1 MIGESKML
9 DVNNIS
15 SNIIFKDHRYSIAH
29 TGDISFNDTLKKC
42 IETQNTTVEN
52 RIENL
57 FENMDVTVK
66 VGECNVS
73 KQTWESDYFPFWNY
87 FNKSSEANVLND
99 WKNNKIGTGTDLQKY
114 LQSIGFGEMVVI
126 IPENIKNRMLEDEEF
141 AENIIQKLDTWKKN
155 YDLKDNAVA
164 AMNGLNTS
172 IYQMSKSYC
181 ITIDEE
187 GEIGN
192 YAVVSGGLDDSNSA
206 INNNF
211 STNDDGKSYLKQIL
225 NKGNDDGK
233 RINASQLV
241 EKIYTDPLEFDFS
254 NSIDA
259 IASAFIKK
267 RRD

>member
-15 SNIIFKDHRYSIAH
+15 NNVISKNHRYSNIH

-73 KQTWESDYFPFWNY
+73 KQIWESAYFPFWNY

-126 IPENIKNRMLEDEEF
+126 IPENVKNKMLEDEEF
-141 AENIIQKLDTWKKN
+141 AENIIQKLDAWKKN

-225 NKGNDDGK
+225 NKGNDGGK
-233 RINASQLV
+233 QINASQLV
-241 EKIYTDPLEFDFS
+241 EGIYIDSLEFNFS

>member
-1 MIGESKML
+1 ML

-15 SNIIFKDHRYSIAH
+15 SNIIFKDYRYSIAH

-42 IETQNTTVEN
+42 IGTQNTSVEN

-73 KQTWESDYFPFWNY
+73 KQTWENDYFPFWNY

-99 WKNNKIGTGTDLQKY
+99 WKNNKIGTDTDLQKY

-126 IPENIKNRMLEDEEF
+126 IPENVKNKMLEDEEF
-141 AENIIQKLDTWKKN
+141 AENTIQKLDTWKKN
-155 YDLKDNAVA
+155 YDLKDNAAA
-164 AMNGLNTS
+164 AMDGLNVS

-181 ITIDEE
+181 ITIDEK

-211 STNDDGKSYLKQIL
+211 LTNDDSKSYLRQVL
-225 NKGNDDGK
+225 NKGNDNGK
-233 RINASQLV
+233 QINASQLV
-241 EKIYTDPLEFDFS
+241 EKNYTDPLEFDFP

>member
-1 MIGESKML
+1 ML
-9 DVNNIS
+9 DVNNIY
-15 SNIIFKDHRYSIAH
+15 SNIISKDHRYSNTY

-42 IETQNTTVEN
+42 IETQNTTPEN
-52 RIENL
+52 RIETL

-73 KQTWESDYFPFWNY
+73 KQIWESDYFPFWNY
-87 FNKSSEANVLND
+87 FNKSSEANVLNN
-99 WKNNKIGTGTDLQKY
+99 WKNNKIGTDTDIQKY

-126 IPENIKNRMLEDEEF
+126 IPENVKNRMLEDEEF
-141 AENIIQKLDTWKKN
+141 AENMIQKLDTWKKQ
-155 YDLKDNAVA
+155 YDLKDNAIA

-181 ITIDEE
+181 ITIDKE

-192 YAVVSGGLDDSNSA
+192 YVVVSGGLDDSNSA

-211 STNDDGKSYLKQIL
+211 SKNDNGKSYLKQIL
-225 NKGNDDGK
+225 NNGNHGGK
-233 RINASQLV
+233 QINASQLV
-241 EKIYTDPLEFDFS
+241 EETYIDSLEVDFS
-254 NSIDA
+254 NSINA
-259 IASAFIKK
+259 IAAAFIKK

>member
-9 DVNNIS
+9 DVNNIF
-15 SNIIFKDHRYSIAH
+15 SNVISKEYRYSNTY

-73 KQTWESDYFPFWNY
+73 KQTWESAYFPFWNY

-126 IPENIKNRMLEDEEF
+126 IPENVQNRMLEDEEF

-181 ITIDEE
+181 ITIDED

-192 YAVVSGGLDDSNSA
+192 YAVVSGGLDDSDSS
-206 INNNF
+206 IDNNF
-211 STNDDGKSYLKQIL
+211 LIKDEGKSHLKQIL
-225 NKGNDDGK
+225 NKENEGSEQV
-233 RINASQLV
+233 NANQLV
-241 EKIYTDPLEFDFS
+241 EGTYIDSLDFDFS

-259 IASAFIKK
+259 IVSAFIKK